1 MTKQT
6 RRMAAMAM
14 AAALTQLAACS
25 TTAPKVSASG
35 SGACMTN
42 RPLLASQV
50 PADDSSNGGMLVD
63 AAGPLWNCASIPQG
77 LYDAEVMAQW
87 SRGYHQQPLQLTNF
101 RLAPGQM
108 LVARAYERGRG
119 EIRTVF
125 HSVAPSREP
134 EKAVLAVPVQAEPQP
149 APKAEEPVMTAA
161 DLAQGTAMVAGGAAL
176 AVLFLPYAGVI
187 AIESIKANKDA
198 RRAMVSQERS
208 RPDCCYLWVEDRQTG
223 QLIAGSR
230 PPL

>member
-101 RLAPGQM
+101 RLAPGQV

-134 EKAVLAVPVQAEPQP
+134 EK
-149 APKAEEPVMTAA
+149 
-161 DLAQGTAMVAGGAAL
+161 AMVAGGAAL